1 MEALVEIKRLVQEQ
15 GVAWE
20 EFKKQNDARINNLE
34 KGGSGADYEAK
45 LSNINTTLD
54 ELKSA
59 LKSLETKSG
68 RLPLPG
74 QDDAAD
80 PEYKSN
86 FLGFM
91 RKGANE
97 VDLRAKSVNT
107 GSDSDGGIAVP
118 QEFDQNILQ
127 LLQRETPMR
136 EVAAQITISTDD
148 YKKLVNLGGSG
159 SGWVGETDER
169 PTTANSKLAQI
180 SSFFG
185 EIYANPNATQ
195 RSLDDIFFDVE
206 AWISSEVVQ
215 EFTDQENAAF
225 TAGDGNKKPKGF
237 LAYASNNKRD
247 DDRDFGTLQFVGSGA
262 AAAISADGLLD
273 LVYATKKGYR
283 KNGSWMLNGLT
294 VSAVRKLKDERGD
307 YIWQP
312 GLQSGEPDRLLGYA
326 AVEND
331 DMPDVA
337 AGAFPIAFGDWKR
350 GYQIVDRVGVRVLR
364 DPYTNKPFVQFYTT
378 KRVGGGV
385 LDSNALK
392 LMKIDAAAAAGGGA

>member
-20 EFKKQNDARINNLE
+20 EFKKQNDARIGNLE

-45 LSNINTTLD
+45 LANINTTLD

-59 LKSLETKSG
+59 LKAVETKSG
-68 RLPLPG
+68 RLEMPG
-74 QDDAAD
+74 HPETDD
-80 PEYKSN
+80 PEYKSA
-86 FLGFM
+86 FIGFV

-97 VDLRAKSVNT
+97 DELRAKSVNT
-107 GSDSDGGIAVP
+107 GSDADGGIAVP
-118 QEFDQNILQ
+118 QAFDQSILQ

-136 EVAAQITISTDD
+136 GVASQITISTDD

-169 PTTANSKLAQI
+169 PTTANSKLAMI
-180 SSFFG
+180 SSYFG

-195 RSLDDIFFDVE
+195 RALDDLFFDVE
-206 AWISSEVVQ
+206 AWVSSEVVQ
-215 EFTDQENAAF
+215 EFTDKENAAY
-225 TAGDGNKKPKGF
+225 TAGDGVKKPKGF
-237 LAYASNNKRD
+237 LAYPSNNKRD
-247 DDRDFGTLQFVGSGA
+247 DARDFGTLQFVGSGA
-262 AAAISADGLLD
+262 AAAISGDGLLD

-294 VSAVRKLKDERGD
+294 VSAVRKLKNEQGD

-312 GLQSGEPDRLLGYA
+312 SLQAGEPDQLLGYA

-337 AGAFPIAFGDWKR
+337 AGAVPIAFGDWKR

>member
-20 EFKKQNDARINNLE
+20 EFKKQNDARIGNLE

-45 LSNINTTLD
+45 LANINATLE
-54 ELKSA
+54 ELKAA
-59 LKSLETKSG
+59 LKTIETKSG
-68 RLPLPG
+68 RLQQPG
-74 QDDAAD
+74 QPEGAD
-80 PEYKSN
+80 PEYKSD

-97 VDLRAKSVNT
+97 AALREKSVNT
-107 GSDSDGGIAVP
+107 GTDADGGIAVP
-118 QEFDQNILQ
+118 QEFDQTILQ
-127 LLQRETPMR
+127 LLARETPMR
-136 EVAAQITISTDD
+136 AAASQITISTDE
-148 YKKLVNLGGSG
+148 YKKLVNLGGTG
-159 SGWVGETDER
+159 SGWVGETDAR
-169 PTTANSKLAQI
+169 PETATSKLAQI
-180 SSFFG
+180 TSFFG
-185 EIYANPNATQ
+185 EIYANPAATQ

-215 EFTDQENAAF
+215 EFTEQENAAF
-225 TAGDGNKKPKGF
+225 TSGDGDKKPKGF

-247 DDRDFGTLQFVGSGA
+247 DARDFGTLQFVGSGA
-262 AAAISADGLLD
+262 AAAISSNGLLD
-273 LVYATKKGYR
+273 LVYATKRGYR

-294 VSAVRKLKDERGD
+294 VAAVRKLKDERGD

-312 GLQSGEPDRLLGYA
+312 GLQAGEPDRLLGYA
-326 AVEND
+326 TVEND

-337 AGAFPIAFGDWKR
+337 AGAIPIAFGDWKR

-364 DPYTNKPFVQFYTT
+364 DPFTRKPFVQFYTT